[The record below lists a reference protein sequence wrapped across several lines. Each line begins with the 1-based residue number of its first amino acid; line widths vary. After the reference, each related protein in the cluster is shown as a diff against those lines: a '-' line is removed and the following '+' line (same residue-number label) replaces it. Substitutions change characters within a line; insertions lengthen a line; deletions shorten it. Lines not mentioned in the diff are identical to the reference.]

1 MSEITYDE
9 FLDKLGPDDL
19 TDDNF
24 QTLLSS
30 PPKAE
35 DLMQSDLSDSM
46 NTSLPPCIVS
56 SKCHT
61 LSSTTINPLTLENSP
76 RGFGNDSVEEFV
88 QPKKKSSSLGPRQVY
103 LIAYFQGDILKVQ
116 NRKQFVEFACEEF
129 NWKDEIVEHWMVSA
143 ELHRQKCV
151 STTTLQ

>member
-9 FLDKLGPDDL
+9 FLDKLGPGDL

-24 QTLLSS
+24 QTHLSS
-30 PPKAE
+30 SPKADLE

-46 NTSLPPCIVS
+46 NTSLSPSIVS
-56 SKCHT
+56 STCRT

-88 QPKKKSSSLGPRQVY
+88 QPKKKSSSLRSRQVY
-103 LIAYFQGDILKVQ
+103 LITYSQADVLKV
-116 NRKQFVEFACEEF
+116 
-129 NWKDEIVEHWMVSA
+129 
-143 ELHRQKCV
+143 
-151 STTTLQ
+151 

>member
-9 FLDKLGPDDL
+9 FLDKLGSDDL

-56 SKCHT
+56 STCHT

-76 RGFGNDSVEEFV
+76 RGFGNNSVEEFV
-88 QPKKKSSSLGPRQVY
+88 QPKKKSSSLRSRLVY
-103 LIAYFQGDILKVQ
+103 LITYSQADVLKV
-116 NRKQFVEFACEEF
+116 
-129 NWKDEIVEHWMVSA
+129 
-143 ELHRQKCV
+143 
-151 STTTLQ
+151 